1 MITKKKL
8 KHLLPE
14 LKGFNFKITLILE
27 FHKIE
32 SNDERKYS
40 TLYLFSNT
48 ETIMNESGIDDA
60 CESIFIAV
68 KRNIEQ
74 LLGKRSS

>member
-1 MITKKKL
+1 M
-8 KHLLPE
+8 PE

-27 FHKIE
+27 SQKIE

-40 TLYLFSNT
+40 TFYLFSNT
-48 ETIMNESGIDDA
+48 ETIMNESGINDA
-60 CESIFIAV
+60 CEAIYIAV

-74 LLGKRSS
+74 LLGKRSR